1 MTEGMV
7 LMDKVNMA
15 VYVSKIFGPGMLYG
29 TLSMSGGR
37 WFE

>member
-1 MTEGMV
+1 

-15 VYVSKIFGPGMLYG
+15 VYVSKIFGGMLYG